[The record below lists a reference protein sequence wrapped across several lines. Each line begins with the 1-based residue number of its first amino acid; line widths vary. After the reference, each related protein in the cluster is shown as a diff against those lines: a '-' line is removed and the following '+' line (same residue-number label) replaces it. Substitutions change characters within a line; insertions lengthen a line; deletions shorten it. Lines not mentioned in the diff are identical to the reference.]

1 MGLALAVKKDKISHL
16 SGREAAASRFA
27 PKLVGISQQITLGQL
42 IELTEAAQADG
53 RVDEAVGLYTS
64 WAAESQDPQR
74 YLALFNLGSLLQS
87 LGRLPDAK
95 IAYEN
100 CLAVQPQLG
109 QALINLG
116 LVYETLGEHAKAFA
130 CWTRHVA
137 AQFTDPSWDKG
148 LGVMALNHIGR

>member
-1 MGLALAVKKDKISHL
+1 MGLALAVSTDEVTL
-16 SGREAAASRFA
+16 PSGREAAPSAFA
-27 PKLVGISQQITLGQL
+27 PKLVGISEQISLGQL
-42 IELTEAAQADG
+42 IQLTEAAQAGG
-53 RVDEAVGLYTS
+53 RPDEAVGLYTA
-64 WAAESQDPQR
+64 WATDSQDPQR

-100 CLAVQPQLG
+100 CLAVQPHLG

-116 LVYETLGEHAKAFA
+116 LVYETLGEHAQAFA

-137 AQFTDPSWDKG
+137 AQYTDPAWDKG